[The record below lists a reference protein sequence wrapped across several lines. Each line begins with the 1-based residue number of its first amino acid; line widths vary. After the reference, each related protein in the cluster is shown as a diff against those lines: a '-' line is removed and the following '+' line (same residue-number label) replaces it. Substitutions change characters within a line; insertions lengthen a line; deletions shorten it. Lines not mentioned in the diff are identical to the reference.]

1 MKRKIYSRLQEWKEQ
16 WQGRAA
22 VLIDGARRTGK
33 SYIAEEFARREY
45 RSYILIDFNNAS
57 RQVKELFEEHLSDLN
72 TFFQRLSLLLNVRLW
87 ERQSVIIFD
96 EVQQFPRAR
105 AAIKYLVADGRYDY
119 IETGS
124 LVSINKNVKDI
135 VIPSEELH
143 LDMHPMDFEEFL
155 WALGEDML
163 MPFISDCFEHRQ
175 PLGNALHRK
184 AMELLRQ
191 YIIVGGMPQA
201 VAAYVESR
209 DFTLVDGIKRSILQL
224 YRNDISKYADGA
236 EQKVTRIFDQLPS
249 QLQRHEKRFRIGSVA
264 HGARMRDYENA
275 FFWLD
280 ESRVVNVCYQA
291 TEPSIGLNLNR
302 NDSKFKLY
310 MADTGLL
317 ISLAFN
323 EREINSEQIYKKL
336 MFDKLELNKGMLTE
350 NIVAQM
356 LRASG
361 QRLFFFSSYSR
372 EAEERMEIDFLIRK
386 PSVTS
391 RHNIIPIEVK
401 SGKGYQLASLNKCIN
416 KYGQYISDPIV
427 LHTGDLRQDDGIT
440 FLPLYMTPLL

>member
-57 RQVKELFEEHLSDLN
+57 RQMKELFEEHLSDLN

-163 MPFISDCFEHRQ
+163 MPFISDCFEHSQ

-361 QRLFFFSSYSR
+361 QRLFFFSNYSR

-416 KYGQYISDPIV
+416 KYGQYISNPIV

>member
-416 KYGQYISDPIV
+416 KYGQYISNPIV

>member
-1 MKRKIYSRLQEWKEQ
+1 MKRKIYSKLQEWKER
-16 WQGRAA
+16 WQGRVA
-22 VLIDGARRTGK
+22 VLVDGARRTGK
-33 SYIAEEFARREY
+33 SYIVEEFARKEY
-45 RSYILIDFNNAS
+45 RSYILIDFNNTS

-72 TFFQRLSLLLNVRLW
+72 TFFQRLSLMLNVRLW

-155 WALGEDML
+155 WAMGEDML
-163 MPFISDCFEHRQ
+163 MPFIRDCFEHKQ

-201 VAAYVESR
+201 VAAYAESH
-209 DFTLVDGIKRSILQL
+209 DFALVDGIKRSILKL
-224 YRNDISKYADGA
+224 YRSDISKYAEGA

-249 QLQRHEKRFRIGSVA
+249 QLQRHEKRFRIGNVA

-323 EREINSEQIYKKL
+323 ERVINSEQIYKKL

-361 QRLFFFSSYSR
+361 QQLFFFSSYSR
-372 EAEERMEIDFLIRK
+372 EAEDRMEIDFLIRK
-386 PSVTS
+386 PSVS
-391 RHNIIPIEVK
+391 NRHNIIPIEVK
-401 SGKGYQLASLNKCIN
+401 SGKGYQLTSLNKCLR
-416 KYGQYISDPIV
+416 KYGQFITTPIV
-427 LHTGDLRQDDGIT
+427 IHTGDLHQDDGIT
-440 FLPLYMTPLL
+440 FIPLYMTPLL

>member
-57 RQVKELFEEHLSDLN
+57 RQMKELFEEHLSDLN

-163 MPFISDCFEHRQ
+163 MPFISDCFEHSQ

-361 QRLFFFSSYSR
+361 QRLFFFSNYSR
-372 EAEERMEIDFLIRK
+372 EAENRMEIDFLIRK

-416 KYGQYISDPIV
+416 KYGQYISNPIV

>member
-1 MKRKIYSRLQEWKEQ
+1 
-16 WQGRAA
+16 
-22 VLIDGARRTGK
+22 
-33 SYIAEEFARREY
+33 
-45 RSYILIDFNNAS
+45 
-57 RQVKELFEEHLSDLN
+57 
-72 TFFQRLSLLLNVRLW
+72 
-87 ERQSVIIFD
+87 
-96 EVQQFPRAR
+96 
-105 AAIKYLVADGRYDY
+105 
-119 IETGS
+119 
-124 LVSINKNVKDI
+124 
-135 VIPSEELH
+135 
-143 LDMHPMDFEEFL
+143 
-155 WALGEDML
+155 
-163 MPFISDCFEHRQ
+163 
-175 PLGNALHRK
+175 
-184 AMELLRQ
+184 
-191 YIIVGGMPQA
+191 
-201 VAAYVESR
+201 
-209 DFTLVDGIKRSILQL
+209 
-224 YRNDISKYADGA
+224 
-236 EQKVTRIFDQLPS
+236 
-249 QLQRHEKRFRIGSVA
+249 
-264 HGARMRDYENA
+264 MRDYENA

-361 QRLFFFSSYSR
+361 QRLFFFSNYSR
-372 EAEERMEIDFLIRK
+372 EAENRMEIDFLIRK

-416 KYGQYISDPIV
+416 KYGQYISNPIV